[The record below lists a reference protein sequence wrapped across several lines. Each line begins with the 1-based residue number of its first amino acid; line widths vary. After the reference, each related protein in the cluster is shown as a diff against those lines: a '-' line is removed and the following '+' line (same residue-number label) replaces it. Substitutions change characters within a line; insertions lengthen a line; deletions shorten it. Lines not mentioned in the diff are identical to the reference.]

1 MIEVPGT
8 DIELRI
14 HISIAPLSL
23 CSGDDSGRSGR
34 GCRRGFGRHA
44 GRAESVIDAWWS
56 IPSPLSVV
64 CC

>member
-14 HISIAPLSL
+14 HVSIAPLSL
-23 CSGDDSGRSGR
+23 CDDSGRSGR